1 MNSVKY
7 VGLDV
12 HQSTISVAVLNA
24 EGRLV
29 MQSVIATQAAAIL
42 DFIAGQRGTLQVTFE
57 EGTHAAWLYDLLV
70 RRVAR
75 LVVCNP
81 RQNALLKSGN
91 KSDPIDARKLAE
103 LLRAGMLSPVYHG
116 ENSTGGLQQL
126 VARLHGADTRH
137 HPGDGAD
144 QGPVP
149 ESSDCLCGEKALG
162 EAPSPAMVGEA
173 DGGGTA
179 AASGVVVRRAGRG
192 AGAAPP
198 GAAGTGGGEPQARGP
213 EAVAHDAVSRSAA
226 RGGAAGQGA
235 NPVSLSQQAS
245 VLGLLRAGAGDA
257 QQRRLCDP
265 KWRGGTPPAS
275 AVHPRIELEP

>member
-57 EGTHAAWLYDLLV
+57 EGTHSAWLYDLLV

-91 KSDPIDARKLAE
+91 KSGSHRRPQISGTAAGRDAV
-103 LLRAGMLSPVYHG
+103 AGVPRREQHG
-116 ENSTGGLQQL
+116 RVAATGGQ
-126 VARLHGADTRH
+126 LHGADTRH

-149 ESSDCLCGEKALG
+149 ESGDCLCGEKALG

-198 GAAGTGGGEPQARGP
+198 GAAGTGGGEPQARGR

>member
-57 EGTHAAWLYDLLV
+57 EGTHSAWLHDLLV

-91 KSDPIDARKLAE
+91 TTDPIHARKLAE
-103 LLRAGMLSPVYHG
+103 LLPAGLLSAGDHG
-116 ENSTGGLQQL
+116 HHSTG
-126 VARLHGADTRH
+126 RLR
-137 HPGDGAD
+137 
-144 QGPVP
+144 
-149 ESSDCLCGEKALG
+149 
-162 EAPSPAMVGEA
+162 
-173 DGGGTA
+173 
-179 AASGVVVRRAGRG
+179 
-192 AGAAPP
+192 
-198 GAAGTGGGEPQARGP
+198 
-213 EAVAHDAVSRSAA
+213 
-226 RGGAAGQGA
+226 
-235 NPVSLSQQAS
+235 
-245 VLGLLRAGAGDA
+245 
-257 QQRRLCDP
+257 
-265 KWRGGTPPAS
+265 
-275 AVHPRIELEP
+275 

>member
-126 VARLHGADTRH
+126 VASYTALTQDTTRVM
-137 HPGDGAD
+137 ARI
-144 QGPVP
+144 
-149 ESSDCLCGEKALG
+149 KALYRSQAIACAG
-162 EAPSPAMVGEA
+162 KKPLGKRHRQQWLEKL
-173 DGGGTA
+173 TA
-179 AASGVVVRRAGRG
+179 AGQRQRAEWLYAELDAVQGLRRQARQALVAENRKHAGR
-192 AGAAPP
+192 
-198 GAAGTGGGEPQARGP
+198 